1 DIKRVSSAGTVVQT
15 YDASGEDDWEA
26 LTLDPNGA
34 SFWAG
39 DASSHHFYRF
49 NINTGAREVGPLT
62 AGSSLGGICVD
73 GGFSAAQPQ
82 PQPGTPA
89 LASVSPSP
97 GTNTATFTSPNTGAK
112 LTLSLVGLTNTVTLS
127 SRWTL

>member
-1 DIKRVSSAGTVVQT
+1 
-15 YDASGEDDWEA
+15 
-26 LTLDPNGA
+26 
-34 SFWAG
+34 
-39 DASSHHFYRF
+39 
-49 NINTGAREVGPLT
+49 
-62 AGSSLGGICVD
+62 
-73 GGFSAAQPQ
+73 

-127 SRWTL
+127 SRWTLVDPLVAQSDPTVFSFNPGNPLTTSVGNMPCDTVLPGAAVPPHPNTCEVIEIEANPN